1 MSTANIQVD
10 LDEKIAALAERQ
22 PGIDPKD
29 ITDIVASVMSSLE
42 GDLSAVNLKL
52 YSEIESLSQ
61 FIEVARR
68 EIASLSPEEITDEH
82 LPTAT
87 DELEAIV
94 GATEKATETIFESV
108 ETIES
113 LTERMDA
120 EVAEKITDAV
130 TQVYEACSFQ
140 DITGQRISKVVSA
153 LKQIES
159 NVVAILEA
167 FTPVSQEDGEARRA
181 AAKAKKSEVPQ
192 TDADLMNGPQLPDD
206 ANSQEAID
214 ALLASFD

>member
-1 MSTANIQVD
+1 MSAAKIQVD

-113 LTERMDA
+113 LTERMEA

-153 LKQIES
+153 LKQIET

-167 FTPVSQEDGEARRA
+167 FSPVSQGEDAPKRP
-181 AAKAKKSEVPQ
+181 AKAKKPETPK
-192 TDADLMNGPQLPDD
+192 TDADLMNGPQLPED